1 MEEEP
6 LIDQN
11 LLLERFPGKGGW
23 TFARIPELP
32 PGKKNHFGMQK
43 VRGYIDDYEVKQF
56 HLMPLGKGKLFIA
69 VKAEIRKA
77 IKKNAGDWVKVTLYS
92 LEAPLPVPDDFM
104 LCLQD
109 EPEALKYF
117 ESLPESSQK
126 ECLNW
131 IYAINSEEI
140 IVDRMASAIN
150 KLALGIPV
158 C

>member
-32 PGKKNHFGMQK
+32 SGKKNHFGMQK
-43 VRGYIDDYEVKQF
+43 VRGYIDDYEVEQF

-92 LEAPLPVPDDFM
+92 LEVPLPVPDDFM

-117 ESLPESSQK
+117 ESLPESSKK

-150 KLALGIPV
+150 KLAFGMPV

>member
-1 MEEEP
+1 MIMKWSNFT
-6 LIDQN
+6 LC
-11 LLLERFPGKGGW
+11 L
-23 TFARIPELP
+23 
-32 PGKKNHFGMQK
+32 
-43 VRGYIDDYEVKQF
+43 
-56 HLMPLGKGKLFIA
+56 
-69 VKAEIRKA
+69 
-77 IKKNAGDWVKVTLYS
+77 WV
-92 LEAPLPVPDDFM
+92 PLPVPDDFM

-117 ESLPESSQK
+117 ESLPESSKK

-150 KLALGIPV
+150 KLAFGMPV